1 METNK
6 VMRFKGN
13 KKEISLN
20 YTETLLSID
29 VGRRGV
35 ESVVKE
41 YGGGW
46 GELKRKEQDGKMVLS
61 EALPV
66 AGSR

>member
-1 METNK
+1 MVETNN

-35 ESVVKE
+35 E
-41 YGGGW
+41 
-46 GELKRKEQDGKMVLS
+46 
-61 EALPV
+61 
-66 AGSR
+66 